1 MGNHFRSPQ
10 SDRSSVGG
18 RLIAAPTGGRK
29 VGADSI
35 RPKNAALFPPDAK
48 TTACM
53 AVVLAEKE
61 LLFPGRWEGII
72 KETNY
77 RFFPGMKKEDIQAQG
92 VSLPVY
98 PLYHSLKALL
108 LRRPGHVPGSLQSVV
123 HKRYI
128 DLKVSPR
135 VGRPGDCFIGFRPQR
150 NLPFTS
156 SDPYVIG
163 GYTIPWMR
171 RICQG
176 KKKEAAERFV
186 LPLPG
191 TAQKRGEVTAIIS
204 SCLP

>member
-10 SDRSSVGG
+10 SDNTFRPICRVGCPHP
-18 RLIAAPTGGRK
+18 AAPGGSLPRWRRGQGTPPYRWPRAPSF
-29 VGADSI
+29 V
-35 RPKNAALFPPDAK
+35 FPPDAK
-48 TTACM
+48 TTACV

-92 VSLPVY
+92 ISLPVY

-163 GYTIPWMR
+163 AYTIP
-171 RICQG
+171 
-176 KKKEAAERFV
+176 
-186 LPLPG
+186 
-191 TAQKRGEVTAIIS
+191 
-204 SCLP
+204 